1 MIKKTGRVYIC
12 PTMLAQ
18 TQFPVLHMEVQQK
31 GDGSF
36 IVQWGKGE
44 SKRKLVIFP
53 SHASNM
59 AKKIV
64 ILGLRREVLYLGPY
78 DKLD

>member
-12 PTMLAQ
+12 PTTLGQ
-18 TQFPVLHMEVQQK
+18 TQFPVLHMVVQQK

-44 SKRKLVIFP
+44 SKSKLVTFS

-59 AKKIV
+59 AKK
-64 ILGLRREVLYLGPY
+64 
-78 DKLD
+78 

>member
-1 MIKKTGRVYIC
+1 MIKKTSGRVYIC

-18 TQFPVLHMEVQQK
+18 TQFPVLHMVVQQK

-44 SKRKLVIFP
+44 SKSKLVTFP

-59 AKKIV
+59 DKK
-64 ILGLRREVLYLGPY
+64 
-78 DKLD
+78 

>member
-1 MIKKTGRVYIC
+1 
-12 PTMLAQ
+12 MLAQ

-53 SHASNM
+53 SHAPNM
-59 AKKIV
+59 AKNSYFGVEARSIV
-64 ILGLRREVLYLGPY
+64 FRSM
-78 DKLD
+78 